1 MSVAHMPVARCSILF
16 LILPYRCNVN
26 MCCAFRIQFN
36 INCVVLQMCA
46 HRQVAFRWLYADASS
61 EIGDS
66 HRRATFSANL
76 TIHSDFVR
84 GSDASMSLLLF
95 RLRQHSQPFLV
106 VQRQQLVVSRAR
118 QQVTVAA
125 HDATLKTRPMTGGMR
140 ARDVLLLAADDAVE
154 CVVYN
159 YNYNYDW

>member
-1 MSVAHMPVARCSILF
+1 MLMP
-16 LILPYRCNVN
+16 
-26 MCCAFRIQFN
+26 
-36 INCVVLQMCA
+36 
-46 HRQVAFRWLYADASS
+46 SS
-61 EIGDS
+61 ETGDS

-140 ARDVLLLAADDAVE
+140 ARDVLLLAADDAVGG
-154 CVVYN
+154 VVCN